1 MGAMSKESVF
11 ELLDYFHS
19 QGGNFLD
26 TSNNYQCEQ
35 SEMWVGE
42 CKYFQSSPFFS
53 NKALSLETRLGNVT
67 LSGRVPR
74 LAIPLQRDQTDSESL
89 NLGMHK
95 HPGIRDQMVI
105 ATKYTT
111 SFSSYK
117 GHDGIIQSNTGG
129 NGSKSL
135 HVSIRNSLHKLKTDY
150 IDVLYV
156 QYVHFA
162 DDLSNFLLQ
171 SSRKTCFRSK

>member
-1 MGAMSKESVF
+1 
-11 ELLDYFHS
+11 
-19 QGGNFLD
+19 
-26 TSNNYQCEQ
+26 
-35 SEMWVGE
+35 
-42 CKYFQSSPFFS
+42 
-53 NKALSLETRLGNVT
+53 
-67 LSGRVPR
+67 
-74 LAIPLQRDQTDSESL
+74 
-89 NLGMHK
+89 MHK

-156 QYVHFA
+156 QYVHFR
-162 DDLSNFLLQ
+162 DYPPHFPLQLSRSQDMF
-171 SSRKTCFRSK
+171 RKSIECFYCGNKYCNLIYPLSKEAMLTLKSV

>member
-1 MGAMSKESVF
+1 
-11 ELLDYFHS
+11 
-19 QGGNFLD
+19 
-26 TSNNYQCEQ
+26 
-35 SEMWVGE
+35 
-42 CKYFQSSPFFS
+42 
-53 NKALSLETRLGNVT
+53 
-67 LSGRVPR
+67 
-74 LAIPLQRDQTDSESL
+74 
-89 NLGMHK
+89 MHK

-135 HVSIRNSLHKLKTDY
+135 HVSLRNSLHKLKTDY

-156 QYVHFA
+156 QYVHFG
-162 DDLSNFLLQ
+162 DYPPYFPLQ
-171 SSRKTCFRSK
+171 LSRKKCFGYIMNVSIAETYVAT